1 MVGTLHSGLETG
13 RELIDRSQLQPM
25 LVSRPF
31 LPVGL
36 KLRAAILIHSTMAV
50 HPALTRY
57 IVVRIHVDQPVLILE
72 YLVSAQQ

>member
-36 KLRAAILIHSTMAV
+36 KLRAATLRVGITVCTRVSETREAGST
-50 HPALTRY
+50 PAPSATSL
-57 IVVRIHVDQPVLILE
+57 LA
-72 YLVSAQQ
+72 LVA

>member
-1 MVGTLHSGLETG
+1 MVVTFRSSPETG

-36 KLRAAILIHSTMAV
+36 KLRAATLIHSTMAV

-57 IVVRIHVDQPVLILE
+57 IFVRIEVDQPI
-72 YLVSAQQ
+72 SISC

>member
-1 MVGTLHSGLETG
+1 MVVTASSGLETG

-36 KLRAAILIHSTMAV
+36 KLRAATLRVGITVCTRVSETREAGST
-50 HPALTRY
+50 PAPSA
-57 IVVRIHVDQPVLILE
+57 IG
-72 YLVSAQQ
+72 VSS